1 MESAERYCGHPFV
14 AYLHIISWHRDGEA
28 AGRAVG
34 TTRTRGHRLLN
45 ICSACTFEQTA
56 NYANRMLRLMQLQSI
71 KMIVSALWVLTA
83 LVIAITV
90 DLSWRGDIALAVLG
104 LVPPLVILVWW
115 KDPAQTMSES
125 IRDAQ
130 R

>member
-1 MESAERYCGHPFV
+1 MPYQG
-14 AYLHIISWHRDGEA
+14 Y
-28 AGRAVG
+28 
-34 TTRTRGHRLLN
+34 
-45 ICSACTFEQTA
+45 ICSACTFEQTV
-56 NYANRMLRLMQLQSI
+56 NYANRMLRLMHMQLQSI

-125 IRDAQ
+125 IREA
-130 R
+130 RR

>member
-1 MESAERYCGHPFV
+1 MPYQG
-14 AYLHIISWHRDGEA
+14 Y
-28 AGRAVG
+28 
-34 TTRTRGHRLLN
+34 

-56 NYANRMLRLMQLQSI
+56 NYANRMLRFMQLQSI

-90 DLSWRGDIALAVLG
+90 NLSWRGDIALAVLG

-125 IRDAQ
+125 IREA
-130 R
+130 RR